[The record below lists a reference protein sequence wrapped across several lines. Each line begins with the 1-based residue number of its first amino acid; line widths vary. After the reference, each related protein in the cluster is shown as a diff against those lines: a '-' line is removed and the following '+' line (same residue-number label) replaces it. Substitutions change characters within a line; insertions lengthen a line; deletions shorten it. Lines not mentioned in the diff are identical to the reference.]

1 MPPDSLSATSCSLR
15 SSRRSADLMASGG
28 ISGTAVAVATA
39 GAVMIYAGYRG
50 ISPVAALRDV
60 ASGSPPAVSSTGT
73 TLASPTTDSTGS
85 GSGSALVNAAMK
97 HRDEK
102 YSQPRRWQN
111 GYSDCSSF
119 VGKSLKDIGITP
131 PGASTT
137 LNYIA
142 WRQLTKVSRDD
153 VKAGDLVYT
162 PGHIVI
168 AIDHNTAIGQQ
179 NRRSN
184 VQIGPI
190 TSLVPSFPMP
200 VFLRYKGW

>member
-1 MPPDSLSATSCSLR
+1 
-15 SSRRSADLMASGG
+15 MASGG

-60 ASGSPPAVSSTGT
+60 ASGSPPPVSSQGT
-73 TLASPTTDSTGS
+73 TLATTTPGTGT
-85 GSGSALVNAAMK
+85 GSGSALVRAAMT
-97 HRDEK
+97 HRDER
-102 YSQPRRWQN
+102 YSQARRWQS

-119 VGKSLKDIGITP
+119 VGKAFKDIGITP
-131 PGASTT
+131 PGGSTT
-137 LNYIA
+137 VSYIA
-142 WRQLTKVSRDD
+142 WKQLTKVSRDD
-153 VKAGDLVYT
+153 VKAGDLIYS

-168 AIDHNTAIGQQ
+168 AVDHNTAIGQQ
-179 NRRSN
+179 NGRSN